1 MADPVIIEI
10 TEPAP
15 QPVLVTI
22 TEGTGSASAGILRRH
37 AHDAGV
43 DYCGRAPT
51 GSAEDA
57 PVWTISRITV
67 AADGST
73 TTATA
78 SEVPWSE
85 HASALYS

>member
-15 QPVLVTI
+15 QPVQVAI
-22 TEGTGSASAGILRRH
+22 SEGTGAAAAGVLRRH
-37 AHDAGV
+37 AHDAGI

-73 TTATA
+73 TTAIA
-78 SEVPWSE
+78 SGVAWSD
-85 HASALYS
+85 HANALYS